1 VNDIKDAF
9 TFIGDGAFT
18 NHAGELRTYV
28 QGGANFLAGDVNG
41 DGKADFLVNLGSV
54 HVDHTDIL
62 L

>member
-1 VNDIKDAF
+1 MRLISSATN
-9 TFIGDGAFT
+9 AFT

-28 QGGANFLAGDVNG
+28 QGGVNFLAGDVNG
-41 DGKADFLVNLGSV
+41 DGVADFLVNLGTV